1 MSHDALRNLVTAG
14 ELSATLAAQITL
26 LADAGVPIVVTGS
39 AAAERRDALAAAK
52 ARKAAGMLKALS
64 HEGRLL
70 ILCLLADGERS
81 VSEIETI
88 MDMPQAAVSQQLAR
102 LRLDGLVTA
111 RRAGRSIYYSTAS
124 RDVTRL
130 ITSLHQM
137 LLYKRP
143 IVARFHPF
151 EHEPKHILALHE

>member
-1 MSHDALRNLVTAG
+1 MSILDFPTASG
-14 ELSATLAAQITL
+14 K
-26 LADAGVPIVVTGS
+26 
-39 AAAERRDALAAAK
+39 ERKDVIAK

-64 HEGRLL
+64 HERRLL

-111 RRAGRSIYYSTAS
+111 RRAGRSIYYSIAS
-124 RDVTRL
+124 TDVTQL
-130 ITSLHQM
+130 IS
-137 LLYKRP
+137 
-143 IVARFHPF
+143 
-151 EHEPKHILALHE
+151 ALHDMLQGKASTPQRRRS